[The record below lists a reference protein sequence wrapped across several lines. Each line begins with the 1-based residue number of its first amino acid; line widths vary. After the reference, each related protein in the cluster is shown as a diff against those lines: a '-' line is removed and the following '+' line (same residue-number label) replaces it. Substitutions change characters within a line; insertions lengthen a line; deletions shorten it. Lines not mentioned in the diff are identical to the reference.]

1 MDDLEQ
7 GGESIFRVLA
17 MLRYRAAL
25 IARFVALS
33 LCLAVVLLLVIPPKY
48 TATTS
53 ILLDPVPTN
62 GMRIGGGEFTSSPVD
77 SAKIASVT
85 AVIKSSDFLDQVVKN
100 ERLTDDPEFVGSPE
114 SAFLRQLRRLIGIQP
129 QDRSESAKLAKAE
142 EALRKATTVMRDGLT
157 YVIKIDVASADAQKA
172 KALATTIGELYVK
185 NRAEASII
193 SPPRLPRSP
202 SFPRAKLFLL
212 IALGA
217 GAAGGIAIAF
227 LLERSANWFTT
238 PDQVERSLQLPV
250 LASAPMLTDN
260 ELGRGAQRI
269 GIFKYAAQHPI
280 SQFAESLRA
289 IRFGL
294 LQDRDR
300 ACRIVQFASP
310 MPNEG
315 KTTLASC
322 VAASLAMDGMR
333 TVFIDCDLRLSHP
346 SAVFGVKNGR
356 GVGDYLMGLA
366 SFEDVLT
373 PSFEHFLRVIPA
385 GRIPRSPPDLANSP
399 RLTSLI
405 EAASAVAD
413 FVIID
418 SPAMEVAVDAA
429 IISQI
434 ADATVIVARWRASDR
449 ALVARA
455 IENIRRARGRVVG
468 VVLNAVDMK
477 KATCYGYWSKDY
489 LRKTRDYYAT
499 AQGKG
504 RAIPPAGQPAR
515 DTI

>member
-17 MLRYRAAL
+17 MLRHRAAM
-25 IARFVALS
+25 IAFFVASS

-48 TATTS
+48 KATTS

-62 GMRIGGGEFTSSPVD
+62 GIRIGGGEFTSSPVD

-85 AVIKSSDFLDQVVKN
+85 AVIQSSDFLDRVVKN

-114 SAFLRQLRRLIGIQP
+114 SAFKRHLRRLMGIGP
-129 QDRSESAKLAKAE
+129 QDRSESAKLARAE
-142 EALRKATTVMRDGLT
+142 EALRKATTVARDGLT
-157 YVIKIDVASADAQKA
+157 YVIKIDVASADPQKA

-185 NRAEASII
+185 NRAEASVI
-193 SPPRLPRSP
+193 SPPRLPHSP
-202 SFPRAKLFLL
+202 SFPRPTWFLL
-212 IALGA
+212 IALGV
-217 GAAGGIAIAF
+217 GAAGGIGTAL
-227 LLERSANWFTT
+227 LLEYSANWFTT
-238 PDQVERSLQLPV
+238 PDQVERCLQVPV
-250 LASAPMLTDN
+250 LAWAPMLTDK

-269 GIFKYAAQHPI
+269 ASFKYAAQRPI
-280 SQFAESLRA
+280 SHFAESLRA

-294 LQDRDR
+294 RRDQDRV
-300 ACRIVQFASP
+300 CRIVQFASS

-333 TVFIDCDLRLSHP
+333 TIFIDCDLRLCHP
-346 SAVFGVKNGR
+346 SSAFGVKNSR

-385 GRIPRSPPDLANSP
+385 GRVPRSPPDFANSL
-399 RLTSLI
+399 RLKSLI

-418 SPAMEVAVDAA
+418 SPPMEVAVDAA

-434 ADATVIVARWRASDR
+434 ADATVVVVKWRASDR
-449 ALVARA
+449 DLVARA
-455 IENIRRARGRVVG
+455 IENIQRAHGRVAG

-477 KATCYGYWSKDY
+477 KATYYGYWSKDY

-499 AQGKG
+499 AEVRG
-504 RAIPPAGQPAR
+504 RAVQSAGQTAR
-515 DTI
+515 EMI